1 MLDQIKNYKHINA
14 RLHTSAQPDKDQLLQ
29 LKQAGIELVI
39 NLAHDESPGAVAD
52 EAERIKSQGIP
63 YINIPVDFN
72 RPRLDD
78 FNRFVAAM
86 NKHSANTILVHCA
99 CNWRVSAFVYLYR
112 VLVEQEDRI
121 RAEADMLAI
130 WQPDATWQQ
139 FITHCQENYQGQ
151 HNKP

>member
-1 MLDQIKNYKHINA
+1 MHIDA

-29 LKQAGIELVI
+29 LSQAGIELVI

-52 EAERIKSQGIP
+52 EAERIRSQGIP

-72 RPRLDD
+72 CPRLDD
-78 FNRFVAAM
+78 FNRFVEAI
-86 NKHSANTILVHCA
+86 NKHSDKTILVHCA

-112 VLVEQEDRI
+112 LLVEQEERK

-130 WQPDATWQQ
+130 WQPDETWQE
-139 FITHCQENYQGQ
+139 FIIHCQENYPGQ
-151 HNKP
+151 HAKS